1 MTGKFITIEGSEG
14 SGKSTIIKAISEHLL
29 ATGKEV
35 VVTREPG
42 GTEIGEQIR
51 NILLNKKN
59 QKIHPETELLLM
71 FAARAQHWQ
80 SLIKPKLKQGLW
92 VVCDRFVDSSFA
104 YQGGGRGIA
113 ISRIAQLEHWLLG
126 DFKADLTIFLDL
138 DPKLGM
144 QRAKKRGSLD
154 RFEIEAIEFFN
165 RVRTVYLARAKSQKN
180 IHVIDASAS
189 LEQVKSNAISLLQK
203 L

>member
-14 SGKSTIIKAISEHLL
+14 SGKSTIIKAISEHLQ

-42 GTEIGEQIR
+42 GTETGEQIR

-138 DPKLGM
+138 EPKLGM

>member
-14 SGKSTIIKAISEHLL
+14 SGKSTIIKAISEHLQ
-29 ATGKEV
+29 AKGKEV

-92 VVCDRFVDSSFA
+92 VICDRFVDSSFA

-138 DPKLGM
+138 EPKLGM

-189 LEQVKSNAISLLQK
+189 LEQVKLNVISLLQK